1 MPNIGIID
9 AFETALHLA
18 NPKTS
23 REAVRGMQHGFLF
36 SSGKKWSGFGGR
48 LKEFGRRAKGGFRS
62 AYNMSYEGGMPTLLG
77 VTAFAAATAPR
88 GHKASAAAAYA
99 LTGPLSAIPGAFL
112 AGTIGGIASGFLLGP
127 ILERNAA
134 AALQYVKET
143 GQRTM
148 RVNMGG
154 GYIDTDTAYTMR
166 QRAAQDM
173 SGSLQNAR
181 QYLGKEAALLH
192 S

>member
-9 AFETALHLA
+9 ALETALHLA
-18 NPKTS
+18 NPKTT
-23 REAVRGMQHGFLF
+23 REAVRGMQRGFLF
-36 SSGKKWSGFGGR
+36 SSGQKWSGFGGR
-48 LKEFGRRAKGGFRS
+48 LKEFGRRAKGGVHS
-62 AYNMSYEGGMPTLLG
+62 AYNMSYEGGMPTLIG
-77 VTAFAAATAPR
+77 MTALAAAMAPR
-88 GHKASAAAAYA
+88 GHKASAGAAYA

-112 AGTIGGIASGFLLGP
+112 GGTIGAIASGFLLGP
-127 ILERNAA
+127 VLERNAA

-154 GYIDTDTAYTMR
+154 GYIDTETAYTMR

-173 SGSLQNAR
+173 SGSLLNAR
-181 QYLGKEAALLH
+181 TYLGREGALLH